1 MGFSDTLNNY
11 PTSWNTLVVRRDR
24 WQHGRFRLPI
34 DAPDFRDT
42 GPIGWPTIVFP
53 REAAT
58 ITMAGHDPVVADP
71 GTVMVYNAN
80 AEYTREAISPNGDRC
95 EWYAVHPADAAD
107 IAYALGLA
115 RGPDETDATA
125 LFGFTHVHCDT
136 ALYRDQRHLADRLAA
151 KLEDNTDPISA
162 DEAILGIFER
172 ALVPGRSSREGRSAA
187 NRAPTQRA
195 HRDLA
200 EDTRYLLAARFS
212 EKLTLDTLA
221 DDLDCSPFHLA
232 RVFRHWTG
240 QTIHRY
246 LTQLRLAA
254 AMDLMESNLP
264 LRNIALRTGF
274 CRHSHFTKAFR
285 DHMGVTPSEWR
296 GATRLSRLEQ
306 SKRP

>member
-1 MGFSDTLNNY
+1 MEFSDSQDNH
-11 PTSWNTLVVRRDR
+11 PTSWNTLVVRSGR

-34 DAPDFRDT
+34 NAPDFRDT
-42 GPIGWPTIVFP
+42 GPMGWPTIVFP
-53 REAAT
+53 REATT
-58 ITMAGHDPVVADP
+58 ITMAGRDPVVADA

-95 EWYAVHPADAAD
+95 DWYAVRPADAAD
-107 IAYALGLA
+107 IAYALGLSGGHHDA
-115 RGPDETDATA
+115 DATA

-136 ALYRDQRHLADRLAA
+136 ALYRDQRRLANNLA
-151 KLEDNTDPISA
+151 AAPSEDTDPVAA
-162 DEAILGIFER
+162 DEATLAVFER
-172 ALVPGRSSREGRSAA
+172 AIAPSRSAKERRSAA
-187 NRAPTQRA
+187 SRTPTLRI

-200 EDTRYLLAARFS
+200 EDARYVLAARFA

-221 DDLDCSPFHLA
+221 DELDCSPFHLA

-254 AMDLMESNLP
+254 AMDLMENNLP
-264 LRNIALRTGF
+264 LRTIALRTGF
-274 CRHSHFTKAFR
+274 CRHSHFTKAFH

-296 GATRLSRLEQ
+296 GSA
-306 SKRP
+306 